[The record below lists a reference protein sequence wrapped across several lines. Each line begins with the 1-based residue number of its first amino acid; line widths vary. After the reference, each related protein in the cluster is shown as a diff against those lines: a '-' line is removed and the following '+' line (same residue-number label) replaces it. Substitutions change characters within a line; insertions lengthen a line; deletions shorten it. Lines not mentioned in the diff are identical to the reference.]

1 MPLQLLLFYGQNVL
15 KFCLLALSGA
25 LVSSFRNLAQPW
37 DIIVTKMTGLT
48 LLVLGRVVTT
58 GLVWSVS
65 LTPAGLNNIFLFAA
79 VR

>member
-15 KFCLLALSGA
+15 KFCLLGLSSGA
-25 LVSSFRNLAQPW
+25 PVSSFRNLAQPW

-48 LLVLGRVVTT
+48 LLVLGRVVT
-58 GLVWSVS
+58 GLVWPVS